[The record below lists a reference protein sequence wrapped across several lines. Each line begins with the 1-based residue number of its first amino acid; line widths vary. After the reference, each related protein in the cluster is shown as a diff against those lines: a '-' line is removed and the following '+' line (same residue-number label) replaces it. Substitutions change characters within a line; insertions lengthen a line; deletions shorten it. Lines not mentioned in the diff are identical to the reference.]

1 MLPILDCYTSLGLL
15 CNHSANG
22 KYFLAKRIFIKFVSF
37 NFWCPSYNEIPWER
51 EREKERE
58 RVCECNIEK
67 EGCAKRE
74 RERERERDVQRVES
88 FSWFYIPYQYFPS
101 LSLKISHSHFL
112 SILSHSLSL
121 SLRSISFLSL
131 SLSLAES
138 EASIP
143 DISSLYTKFS
153 KLTANKL
160 SAIKGFFTKK
170 LFRTGP
176 KRCRVCVWVCVW
188 VRKGDNVN
196 PLVIGRERKRDRE
209 ERERLRDG
217 NTKEDSLK

>member
-1 MLPILDCYTSLGLL
+1 MC
-15 CNHSANG
+15 
-22 KYFLAKRIFIKFVSF
+22 
-37 NFWCPSYNEIPWER
+37 
-51 EREKERE
+51 KERE
-58 RVCECNIEK
+58 RKGER
-67 EGCAKRE
+67 EGCAKSWE
-74 RERERERDVQRVES
+74 LLLILYS
-88 FSWFYIPYQYFPS
+88 IPIFSIA
-101 LSLKISHSHFL
+101 LSQDLP
-112 SILSHSLSL
+112 LSL
-121 SLRSISFLSL
+121 SLYPLSFAFSFSSFYLLSL